1 MSIIIDSNKIY
12 KGKLFADTNEVKKVF
27 YDTTEIPLD
36 TSPVIY
42 SGALTTIVTYSS
54 IIFDV
59 FSAFSITLKDQYG
72 AFLTYG
78 NVSTPGFTFVPR
90 PGGGSPIE
98 ILVYD
103 DTIQISG
110 AYTDYISGTVKPPP
124 VVLYD
129 GTFMGEIDTGVTFS
143 TYPQIK
149 VTVVGQPYGG
159 DYFSYTHTFTSTGYY
174 YHGLEPVLEATLF
187 AGTIWLLNYSDMPP
201 GYGTIK
207 VEGIK

>member
-1 MSIIIDSNKIY
+1 MSVFLDLNKIY
-12 KGKLFADTNEVKKVF
+12 KGKLFSDTNQVKKVL

-36 TSPVIY
+36 VDPVIY

-72 AFLTYG
+72 VFLTYG
-78 NVSTPGFTFVPR
+78 NVLTPGFTFVPR

-98 ILVYD
+98 ILVSD
-103 DTIQISG
+103 DTIQILG
-110 AYTDYISGTVKPPP
+110 AYTDYISGTAKQPP

-129 GTFMGEIDTGVTFS
+129 GTFMEEINTGVSFS

-159 DYFSYTHTFTSTGYY
+159 DYFSYTHTFTSTGFYY
-174 YHGLEPVLEATLF
+174 RGLEPVLEAF
-187 AGTIWLLNYSDMPP
+187 SYGGTIWLLNYGDNFSE
-201 GYGTIK
+201 GTIK
-207 VEGIK
+207 VEGLS